1 MQFWKGDFWK
11 LSNKTIKRRVF
22 LYSEVIDSC
31 VDHYENLESQFQ
43 LLDQLE
49 LLIALDYSLFCGG
62 QYHKLHEK
70 TQNAL

>member
-11 LSNKTIKRRVF
+11 LPSKTVKKMVL

-31 VDHYENLESQFQ
+31 VDHYENLESQIQ

-49 LLIALDYSLFCGG
+49 LLITLDHSLFCR
-62 QYHKLHEK
+62 L
-70 TQNAL
+70 AS

>member
-11 LSNKTIKRRVF
+11 LPSKTVKKMVF

-31 VDHYENLESQFQ
+31 VDHYENLESQIQ

-49 LLIALDYSLFCGG
+49 LLIALDHNLFCR
-62 QYHKLHEK
+62 L
-70 TQNAL
+70 AS